1 MTPKNLRHQ
10 QQRDVVCLMCL
21 CVQVMKFAKD
31 SRNECSI
38 NVVQVKGATR
48 AVTGA
53 YSTEHTVPTHMQ

>member
-1 MTPKNLRHQ
+1 M
-10 QQRDVVCLMCL
+10 VVCLMRL
-21 CVQVMKFAKD
+21 WAQVMKFAKD

-53 YSTEHTVPTHMQ
+53 YSTEHTFPTQMQ